1 MNYENS
7 EKLRSM
13 KAIIRQETLDARR
26 KMLDVRQE
34 TLDARRKMLDSA
46 YNTSKES
53 IVYCLATIVRFISLT
68 TPSSAQVLRLD
79 SVLSVIKERN
89 PILQDFR
96 QRANAMNAY
105 SAGSTSWMAPEVGG
119 GLWMMPYKK
128 VEDP

>member
-7 EKLRSM
+7 EKLKSM
-13 KAIIRQETLDARR
+13 KAIIRK
-26 KMLDVRQE
+26 KMLDVR
-34 TLDARRKMLDSA
+34 RKTID
-46 YNTSKES
+46 NTHKLFVLSLLS
-53 IVYCLATIVRFISLT
+53 IVSLISASYT
-68 TPSSAQVLRLD
+68 SQAQVLRLD

-89 PILQDFR
+89 PMLQDFR

-128 VEDP
+128 VEDPSDKGQIMLS